1 MDTFISD
8 VKAVNAYLNYVD
20 KRDLLRGK
28 YALTNNECLVLRTII
43 RHYIH
48 NDTLRVRQLIDME
61 FIASPATIHGVIKKL
76 VAKKMLTLEIDA
88 TDGRVKYLVPSDE
101 ALDLLSKLGKLVKS

>member
-1 MDTFISD
+1 
-8 VKAVNAYLNYVD
+8 
-20 KRDLLRGK
+20 
-28 YALTNNECLVLRTII
+28 
-43 RHYIH
+43 
-48 NDTLRVRQLIDME
+48 ME